1 MAGNDKKKK
10 PQTPGGGKPRKD
22 TVPAK
27 GSAAPATGGQV
38 ITYANDPESGMQPLV
53 PAPGYTDHR
62 PKTYKGGSAQTFVN
76 GHGLD
81 MSQTENR
88 NFVSEVNR
96 HERAMFRRRANAEQE
111 EFDRASRQAK
121 EQRYRESQARRN
133 QERLDRN
140 FERGAFSTREGWEN
154 LGRSKGRDKD
164 GNEVSYGRGAAGVKD
179 YDARYEKLRKRADV
193 LTKAFETG
201 DYTGRGKEWAAIRK
215 LVADTHANGGLTDK
229 QLAGIEAK
237 MESLR
242 GGLNDRINYANKAYE
257 YYAARDIA
265 RKRRE
270 IGDDAGLLS
279 DDQLNAAFDKRKWDN
294 VREAVEKYGKSDPA
308 TSADNE
314 TGGFLRS
321 GDRIDALKT
330 MLDNGISAT
339 QLARIA
345 VNSGEGDWKNRYD
358 KLLAGRLSSEARTS
372 GVEDIGVEFLKQQ
385 LARGDAGIKAL
396 NDAIADANTVTGK
409 TKAARIKEIS
419 WDDEPSIPSDKPSPA
434 GEPEKKPPT
443 PQEART
449 AAENAEMFRQGA
461 TTEEVEQLGPMKKRA
476 DAGVQNAG
484 NIAEYATQ
492 TGALPPALTPRET
505 SFMKAVPGS
514 HQSDGSMGVLTPMR
528 AFGLPDLQANLN
540 ESFAEAGIP
549 LTPRKTAEAPAPEPK
564 RPSPPVMY
572 GGNTGE
578 HAMQTVETGFDR
590 AANKVARKVKSW
602 FD

>member
-1 MAGNDKKKK
+1 MADNDKKKK

-22 TVPAK
+22 TAPAK
-27 GSAAPATGGQV
+27 GPAAPAATGGQV
-38 ITYANDPESGMQPLV
+38 NIYANDPESGGMQPLV
-53 PAPGYTDHR
+53 PGPGYTDHR
-62 PKTYKGGSAQTFVN
+62 PKMYEGGSAQTFVN

-81 MSQTENR
+81 MGPTENR

-111 EFDRASRQAK
+111 KFDRASRQAR

-164 GNEVSYGRGAAGVKD
+164 GNEVPYGRGAAGVKD
-179 YDARYEKLRKRADV
+179 YDARYEKLRKRADI

-242 GGLNDRINYANKAYE
+242 GGLNDRINYANKANE
-257 YYAARDIA
+257 YYAARDVA

-279 DDQLNAAFDKRKWDN
+279 DDQVNAAFDRRKWDN
-294 VREAVEKYGKSDPA
+294 VRGAVEKYGKSDPTTYA
-308 TSADNE
+308 FNE
-314 TGGFLRS
+314 SGDFRRT

-339 QLARIA
+339 QLAKIA
-345 VNSGEGDWKNRYD
+345 VNSGEGDWKSRYD
-358 KLLAGRLSSEARTS
+358 KLLSGGLSSEARTS
-372 GVEDIGVEFLKQQ
+372 GVEDIGVEFLRQQ

-396 NDAIADANTVTGK
+396 NDAIAGANTVTGK
-409 TKAARIKEIS
+409 TKAARTKEIS
-419 WDDEPSIPSDKPSPA
+419 WDEEPSPPSGATDKPSSTDT
-434 GEPEKKPPT
+434 PERRPPT

-461 TTEEVEQLGPMKKRA
+461 TAEEVEQLGPTVKRA
-476 DAGVQNAG
+476 NEEVQKAG
-484 NIAEYATQ
+484 NIAEAAASV
-492 TGALPPALTPRET
+492 GALPPALTPREK
-505 SFMKAVPGS
+505 SFMKTVPGS
-514 HQSDGSMGVLTPMR
+514 HQSDGSMGEVTPMR
-528 AFGLPDLQANLN
+528 AAGFADMQANLN
-540 ESFAEAGIP
+540 ESLAEAGIP
-549 LTPRKTAEAPAPEPK
+549 LTPRKTAETPAPAPEK
-564 RPSPPVMY
+564 K
-572 GGNTGE
+572 
-578 HAMQTVETGFDR
+578 ETNIPRVTPNPLFM
-590 AANKVARKVKSW
+590 
-602 FD
+602 FH